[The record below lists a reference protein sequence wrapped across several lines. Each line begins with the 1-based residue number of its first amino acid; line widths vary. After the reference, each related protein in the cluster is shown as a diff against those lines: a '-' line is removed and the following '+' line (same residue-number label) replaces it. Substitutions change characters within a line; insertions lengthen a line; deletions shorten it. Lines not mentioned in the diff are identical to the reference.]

1 MESIKEGLIEKS
13 AMGDVEKKMGMKRDN
28 PGQIPKKPAAEKA
41 SKDGK
46 SFKIQ

>member
-1 MESIKEGLIEKS
+1 MENMKEGLTEKS

-28 PGQIPKKPAAEKA
+28 PGQVPNKPAVEKA
-41 SKDGK
+41 SKGGK